1 LSANYQGVP
10 IRICI
15 GDKLATHIPNRRP
28 TYLNVA
34 IVYRNG
40 IVCDSWFEDDK
51 VLYDPSIQLKNENDK
66 NNVKKILLNK
76 KTN

>member
-1 LSANYQGVP
+1 MSANYQGVP

-51 VLYDPSIQLKNENDK
+51 VLYDPSIQLKNENDT
-66 NNVKKILLNK
+66 NNVKKLLLTK

>member
-1 LSANYQGVP
+1 MSANYQGVP

-66 NNVKKILLNK
+66 NNVKKLLLNK
-76 KTN
+76 TN